1 MEHHVEQA
9 TKQPRGA
16 SATRKPG
23 RLTLDDLAAMDAR
36 ALRERYTH
44 GTCPT
49 DLRLIDGKP
58 KGRML
63 TVRRAGFAPVAPL
76 LRAFAASASFPW
88 DGKTFFGD
96 SEHAGRGINRVRIA
110 GAKFD
115 AFDFATRVGPSLV
128 DGKSTIVLDYA
139 QPDNPPYIQKIHDEI
154 RDVGER
160 LFLGPAM
167 WKRDGG
173 GAAHV
178 LWFALD
184 FGHGN

>member
-1 MEHHVEQA
+1 MEHQVER
-9 TKQPRGA
+9 TT
-16 SATRKPG
+16 SAARAARTSGG
-23 RLTLDDLAAMDAR
+23 RRLGLDDLAAMDAR
-36 ALRERYTH
+36 ALGDLYLR

-49 DLRLIDGKP
+49 DLREIDGKP

-63 TVRRAGFAPVAPL
+63 AVRRVGFAPASTL
-76 LRAFAASASFPW
+76 LRAFAASGSFPW

-96 SEHAGRGINRVRIA
+96 AEHAGRGINRVRIA
-110 GAKFD
+110 GAKLD

-128 DGKSTIVLDYA
+128 DGKPTIVLDYA

-154 RDVGER
+154 RDVGGR

-167 WKRDGG
+167 WKLEGG

-184 FGHGN
+184 FGHEG

>member
-1 MEHHVEQA
+1 MQHEVERSTNRARRDGGAA
-9 TKQPRGA
+9 TSR
-16 SATRKPG
+16 RH
-23 RLTLDDLAAMDAR
+23 TLDDLAAMDAR
-36 ALRERYTH
+36 ALRDLYT
-44 GTCPT
+44 GGVCPN
-49 DLRLIDGKP
+49 DLREVDGKP

-63 TVRRAGFAPVAPL
+63 AVRRTGFAPAASL
-76 LRAFAASASFPW
+76 LRTFAAAASFPW

-96 SEHAGRGINRVRIA
+96 SEHDGRGINRVRLA

-128 DGKSTIVLDYA
+128 DGRPTIVLDYA

-154 RDVGER
+154 RDVGGR

-167 WKRDGG
+167 WKLDGG

-184 FGHGN
+184 FAHAR